1 MNENNKKNKLSFNKV
16 FGDIREKITK
26 ITYYKIKENPAI
38 KQAEILI
45 QGEMK
50 MGEKVIKE
58 PKAKKV
64 PDLHPELKKF
74 IEDQNKR
81 WNEQNKKWESQ
92 TELNQEIKHFIKDQ
106 NRRWNEQERK
116 WEAQTELNQEIKH
129 FIKDQNRRWNE
140 QNKKWESQTELNNE
154 IKEFIKDQN
163 KKWEAQNELNQ
174 EIKEFIKD
182 QNQKWNE
189 QMEFNQEI
197 QKTNQVVLTSIQ
209 EILLRLERIESL
221 PTIKKELSS
230 SNQ

>member
-1 MNENNKKNKLSFNKV
+1 MKENNKKTQLSFNKV
-16 FGDIREKITK
+16 FCGIKEKIAK
-26 ITYYKIKENPAI
+26 ITYYKIKENPVI
-38 KQAEILI
+38 KQAEIMI

-74 IEDQNKR
+74 IA
-81 WNEQNKKWESQ
+81 EQNQKCESQ
-92 TELNQEIKHFIKDQ
+92 TELNQEIKNFIKDQ
-106 NRRWNEQERK
+106 NRRWDEQERK
-116 WEAQTELNQEIKH
+116 WDSQTELNQ
-129 FIKDQNRRWNE
+129 
-140 QNKKWESQTELNNE
+140 E

-163 KKWEAQNELNQ
+163 KKWESQNELNQ
-174 EIKEFIKD
+174 EIKQFIKD

-189 QMEFNQEI
+189 QMEFNQQM

-221 PTIKKELSS
+221 PTIQKEL
-230 SNQ
+230 NDLK

>member
-16 FGDIREKITK
+16 FADIREKITK

-38 KQAEILI
+38 KQAEIMI

-58 PKAKKV
+58 TKHKKV

-74 IEDQNKR
+74 IAEQNKR
-81 WNEQNKKWESQ
+81 WDQQFEF
-92 TELNQEIKHFIKDQ
+92 NQQ
-106 NRRWNEQERK
+106 
-116 WEAQTELNQEIKH
+116 
-129 FIKDQNRRWNE
+129 

-163 KKWEAQNELNQ
+163 KKWESQNELNQ

-182 QNQKWNE
+182 QNQKWKE
-189 QMEFNQEI
+189 QIEFNQQM

-209 EILLRLERIESL
+209 EILLRLERIENL
-221 PTIKKELSS
+221 PTIKKELV
-230 SNQ
+230 N

>member
-1 MNENNKKNKLSFNKV
+1 MKENNKKTQLSFNKV
-16 FGDIREKITK
+16 FCVIKEKIAK

-38 KQAEILI
+38 KQAEIMI

-74 IEDQNKR
+74 IA
-81 WNEQNKKWESQ
+81 EQNQKWESQ
-92 TELNQEIKHFIKDQ
+92 TELNQ
-106 NRRWNEQERK
+106 
-116 WEAQTELNQEIKH
+116 
-129 FIKDQNRRWNE
+129 
-140 QNKKWESQTELNNE
+140 E

-163 KKWEAQNELNQ
+163 KKWESQNELNQ
-174 EIKEFIKD
+174 EIKQFIKD

-189 QMEFNQEI
+189 QMEFNQQM

-221 PTIKKELSS
+221 PTIQKELSDLK
-230 SNQ
+230 